1 MNIWIVLIYRF
12 RRQHEQLRQVILR
25 VLRPAKSPMPA
36 VPSESQSAAEPIA
49 IDLADNSSIDVCNG
63 VFHGPFCIALIFIS
77 TAVDQFYVKC
87 AFLWL
92 KVCFICYICRK
103 KVIIMFR

>member
-49 IDLADNSSIDVCNG
+49 IDLADNSSIDVRI
-63 VFHGPFCIALIFIS
+63 PR
-77 TAVDQFYVKC
+77 T
-87 AFLWL
+87 FLY
-92 KVCFICYICRK
+92 CFDIYMNCSWSVLCEMCLS
-103 KVIIMFR
+103 VIKSLLHMLHL